1 MAGRLFA
8 VDRPFLFSFSRAHSV
23 MRMLRFLGVYM
34 IAPILFL
41 ACESGRKDDG
51 ARAAADPHG
60 RSLPADASEIARRPD
75 GLTLD
80 GSGPRA
86 RSADSIAVDGGLIL
100 MAPVR
105 QKILIE
111 QDSLWAEALRV
122 HYNAIV
128 LDGHVDTPTLMLDSG
143 YSFRR
148 RNRAH
153 AGHVDL
159 PRMFE
164 GGLDAAF
171 FSIYV
176 PVSLGEG
183 AGATRHARRMIEEVK
198 RQVTMSDDSVALAYS
213 ADDVRHMTRSGRK
226 AVLLGLEGGHALM
239 ASPDTLEALYR
250 EGLRYVTL
258 THVNSHSWAESS
270 QSPPRFGGLNEMG
283 RRMVRKMNDLGVIV
297 DLSHVS
303 DSAFYDAV
311 QTSRAPVML
320 SHSSARALVDNV
332 RNVDDEMLLALAGNG
347 GIIMINFFDPVV
359 NSALSDSFMA
369 DVYAR
374 IGGRVGSLNTIWNVI
389 YDLKAERN
397 LPGASLEDVVDHINH
412 AVHVAGIDHV
422 GLGSDFDG
430 VFDLPAGLQDVTRLP
445 WITYELMKRG
455 YSEDDLYKILGGN
468 ALRVLAEVE
477 GARRGVG
484 RE

>member
-1 MAGRLFA
+1 M
-8 VDRPFLFSFSRAHSV
+8 H
-23 MRMLRFLGVYM
+23 RFLIVSAIVP
-34 IAPILFL
+34 IAFL
-41 ACESGRKDDG
+41 ACETGVKGGNVPDSGDTLD
-51 ARAAADPHG
+51 ARSAPKTSEFAAAADT
-60 RSLPADASEIARRPD
+60 SEVA
-75 GLTLD
+75 
-80 GSGPRA
+80 A
-86 RSADSIAVDGGLIL
+86 AVDSGAVL
-100 MAPVR
+100 MAGIR
-105 QKILIE
+105 QKILVE
-111 QDSLWAEALRV
+111 DDSLWAEALRV

-128 LDGHVDTPTLMLDSG
+128 IDGHVDTPTLMLDSG
-143 YSFRR
+143 YSLRR
-148 RNRAH
+148 RNRSH
-153 AGHVDL
+153 SGHVDL

-176 PVSLGEG
+176 PVSLGES
-183 AGATRHARRMIEEVK
+183 AGAVRRARAMIKEVK
-198 RQVTMSDDSVALAYS
+198 RQAAASPDSVAMAYTAS
-213 ADDVRHMTRSGRK
+213 DVRRLARSGRK

-270 QSPPRFGGLNEMG
+270 QSPPQFGGLNDLG
-283 RRMVRKMNDLGVIV
+283 RRMVRRMNELGVIV

-303 DSAFYDAV
+303 DSTFYDAV
-311 QTSRAPVML
+311 RASKAPVML

-332 RNVDDEMLLALAGNG
+332 RNVDDDMLHVLASNG

-359 NSALSDSFMA
+359 NSSLSDAFMA

-374 IGGRVGSLNTIWNVI
+374 MGGRVGSLNGIWNVI
-389 YDLKAERN
+389 YEMKAARG
-397 LPGASLEDVVDHINH
+397 LPGASLKDVVDHIDH
-412 AVHVAGIDHV
+412 AVQVAGADHV

-455 YSEDDLYKILGGN
+455 YSEGDLYKILGGN
-468 ALRVLAEVE
+468 ALRVMEDVE
-477 GARRGVG
+477 SAARRLNAHP
-484 RE
+484 

>member
-1 MAGRLFA
+1 MK
-8 VDRPFLFSFSRAHSV
+8 
-23 MRMLRFLGVYM
+23 MLRFLAIYM
-34 IAPILFL
+34 IVPFLFF
-41 ACESGRKDDG
+41 ACESGRKG
-51 ARAAADPHG
+51 NGTRTSGHPQG
-60 RSLPADASEIARRPD
+60 GVGPAEASEISERVD
-75 GLTLD
+75 GATLD
-80 GSGPRA
+80 
-86 RSADSIAVDGGLIL
+86 RSVTGENRSDSAAVDGGPIL

-111 QDSLWAEALRV
+111 QDSLWTTALRV

-148 RNRAH
+148 RNRSH
-153 AGHVDL
+153 SGHVDL

-176 PVSLGEG
+176 PVSLGES
-183 AGATRHARRMIEEVK
+183 AGAMRRARRMIEEVK
-198 RQVTMSDDSVALAYS
+198 RQVAMSPDSVKLAFS
-213 ADDVRHMTRSGRK
+213 ADDVRRLAQSGRK

-239 ASPDTLEALYR
+239 ASPDSLEALYR

-270 QSPPRFGGLNEMG
+270 QSPPRFGGLNDLG
-283 RRMVRKMNDLGVIV
+283 RRMVLKMNDLGVIV

-303 DSAFYDAV
+303 DSTFYDAV

-320 SHSSARALVDNV
+320 SHSSSRALVDNV
-332 RNVDDEMLLALAGNG
+332 RNVNDPMLRALAGKG

-374 IGGRVGSLNTIWNVI
+374 LGGRVGSLNTIWNVI
-389 YDLKAERN
+389 YELKAERG
-397 LPGASLEDVVDHINH
+397 LPGASLEDVVNHIDHAIR
-412 AVHVAGIDHV
+412 VAGVDHV

-477 GARRGVG
+477 ASRGGRRELKRGG
-484 RE
+484 RRE